1 MPSCGQRIP
10 CLPSRRSFSVKP
22 INIHGGVG
30 DFGAADAYWPPGVDD
45 DQRACT
51 SVVNGGDDRYL
62 AQSADLG

>member
-1 MPSCGQRIP
+1 
-10 CLPSRRSFSVKP
+10 
-22 INIHGGVG
+22 VG

-62 AQSADLG
+62 AQSADLGRKTAGIQSRSA